1 MAWYGIQCAVHSISV
16 CPNGKWQ
23 IKIVTISW
31 KRERIKEMTTTTKK
45 IYEKQPNENI
55 MPMGQWCAYPQ
66 LSILLF
72 EYVCNIVANKSEGE
86 SNSANNK

>member
-1 MAWYGIQCAVHSISV
+1 
-16 CPNGKWQ
+16 
-23 IKIVTISW
+23 
-31 KRERIKEMTTTTKK
+31 MTTTTKK

-86 SNSANNK
+86 SNSANNE